1 MKYRMGNKITYGTHI
16 QLKHIFSD
24 KYLTLNM
31 NSMSQDYGCCEM
43 FLSETNDHS
52 IFTIE
57 QPKQ

>member
-1 MKYRMGNKITYGTHI
+1 
-16 QLKHIFSD
+16 
-24 KYLTLNM
+24 
-31 NSMSQDYGCCEM
+31 M